1 MMVYR
6 LRQLIGLH
14 INAAD
19 GAIGKVKDV
28 YFDDHSW
35 TIRHLVLETGNFFS
49 DRQVLISPAA
59 VSSIDWDAKV
69 IQVKLTV
76 QQVKASPPID
86 TDKPVSRQ
94 HEADYFDYYG
104 YPYYWT
110 DPALWIKATY
120 PMGPEGSRPGA
131 HNSAGL
137 RGEAAFDSRLRS
149 AKEVTGYRL
158 LTTAESIG
166 HLEDFLLDSV
176 TWAIRYLA
184 VDTRNWL
191 PGKHV
196 VIPPGWIKEVN
207 WDEHAVHV
215 AVSPDSVKAAP
226 EFDSGTE
233 FSRAYETSLYKHY
246 QRDPYW
252 Q

>member
-1 MMVYR
+1 
-6 LRQLIGLH
+6 LH
-14 INAAD
+14 INASD
-19 GAIGKVKDV
+19 GAIGRIKDL

-35 TIRHLVLETGNFFS
+35 TIRHLVLKTGSFFS
-49 DRQVLISPAA
+49 DRQVLISPVC
-59 VSSIDWDAKV
+59 VSSIDWDTNV
-69 IQVKLTV
+69 MQVKLTT

-110 DPALWIKATY
+110 DPAIWIKATY
-120 PMGPEGSRPGA
+120 PMGPARVAPA
-131 HNSAGL
+131 ARNSAGL
-137 RGEAAFDSRLRS
+137 SGEAPLDSRLRS
-149 AKEVTGYRL
+149 AEEVTGYRL
-158 LTTAESIG
+158 LTSAESIG
-166 HLEDFLLDSV
+166 HVEDFLLDSV
-176 TWAIRYLA
+176 TWAIRYLI

-196 VIPPGWIKEVN
+196 VIPPGWIKEIDCEKHTVQ
-207 WDEHAVHV
+207 V
-215 AVSPDSVKAAP
+215 AVSSVSVKDAP
-226 EFDSGTE
+226 EFDSNTE
-233 FSRAYETSLYKHY
+233 FSRAYEASLYKHY